1 MKEYYKNNFKIIK
14 NINKARSL
22 ILCLDCGCEFERDNN
37 RIYKAGCPYCKG
49 TFTKTGFNDINTTNP
64 ELVKYF
70 VNKEITLHY
79 RITSHK
85 KVKMKCPNCG
95 SERVQKRNLGT
106 KVVAGVGGVA
116 GAVTGAIGA
125 GEGAAAGAAIGT
137 ALLPGVGTVVG
148 GIMGAI
154 AGAAA
159 GATAGAIAGKALD
172 EYVLD
177 SYVCNACEHTF
188 DAE

>member
-1 MKEYYKNNFKIIK
+1 
-14 NINKARSL
+14 
-22 ILCLDCGCEFERDNN
+22 
-37 RIYKAGCPYCKG
+37 
-49 TFTKTGFNDINTTNP
+49 
-64 ELVKYF
+64 
-70 VNKEITLHY
+70 
-79 RITSHK
+79 
-85 KVKMKCPNCG
+85 MKCPNCG

-125 GEGAAAGAAIGT
+125 GEGAAAGA
-137 ALLPGVGTVVG
+137 
-148 GIMGAI
+148 
-154 AGAAA
+154 
-159 GATAGAIAGKALD
+159 TAGAIAGKALD